1 MEARQRISNASYSPE
16 ALKVLCQAF
25 DEAWGD
31 IAGNFG
37 GNVLAVRAARLKLA
51 NIMLDLGATS
61 SDDPERLKSAALKI
75 MARDLRTGAS

>member
-16 ALKVLCQAF
+16 ALKVLGQAF
-25 DEAWGD
+25 DEAWED

-37 GNVLAVRAARLKLA
+37 GNALAVQAARLKLA

-61 SDDPERLKSAALKI
+61 SDDPERIKNAALKI

>member
-25 DEAWGD
+25 DEAWED

-37 GNVLAVRAARLKLA
+37 GNALAVRAARLEA
-51 NIMLDLGATS
+51 CQYHAGLGCY
-61 SDDPERLKSAALKI
+61 
-75 MARDLRTGAS
+75 